1 MTISHHKN
9 HDIMHPQHNDI
20 QNADVS
26 VNINEE
32 AQIGGSMEDNA
43 NSRPSNNQE
52 SKLAKALAICTIPG
66 MGIINF
72 MSSLPMPMMNTY
84 LTNVWNLSLT
94 NAAGIV
100 NIWEGSSEILPIALA
115 YLSDTLLSTY
125 PVHLMRTI
133 VYTIGLGLLAMSTPS
148 VFSKFTGTCS
158 DDQPECIGLTQ
169 LIMFF
174 TSLALMAVGIPDT
187 KFLKTELQLKKIKIQ
202 PKVPDS
208 DKQSIIVLI
217 VGAIGGTLFSAVV
230 NPWSLRFGIPAIF
243 CIAATSF
250 LVASFIAHSGS
261 RPKEGNPE
269 GNLLTNMARVLVASA
284 FKISQKL
291 PDDPAQLYENIDQS
305 NVQSL
310 SHTRGLRWLDKA
322 AIILPNESQENKWK
336 LCTVTQVEETKLV
349 IRTIPLFISFTFCG
363 LVKSI
368 GNTYFL
374 EQANNMNPKLG
385 NFKLPILFLPML
397 YELMKLCWESARK
410 IHPSLFS
417 VISSIYYSVVC
428 CTIAASVERRRL
440 HEIRRHDLLDKP
452 EERIPMSV
460 LWLVPQFFFLGMLDS
475 YFEKRVENLFP
486 DEIPLS
492 RRKYLI
498 HFAHGASGVGTV
510 GGVLSVYVVGKISE
524 IGGKNWFQYTLNRS
538 RLDKYYWTLSALGAL
553 NIIVSVLSSWK
564 KVLQFLSYGG

>member
-1 MTISHHKN
+1 
-9 HDIMHPQHNDI
+9 MHPQHDDV
-20 QNADVS
+20 QNADVP

-32 AQIGGSMEDNA
+32 AQIGGSMDDDA
-43 NSRPSNNQE
+43 NNRASKNQE
-52 SKLAKALAICTIPG
+52 SKLAKALAICTIAG
-66 MGIINF
+66 MGIINLL
-72 MSSLPMPMMNTY
+72 SLLAMPMMNTY
-84 LTNVWNLSLT
+84 LTNVWKLSLT

-100 NIWEGSSEILPIALA
+100 NIWEGSSKILPIALA
-115 YLSDTLLSTY
+115 YLSDTLMSIY
-125 PVHLMRTI
+125 PVHLMSTI

-148 VFSKFTGTCS
+148 VLSKFTGTCS
-158 DDQPECIGLTQ
+158 DNQPECIGRTQ
-169 LIMFF
+169 RIMFF
-174 TSLALMAVGIPDT
+174 TSLALMAVGISGT
-187 KFLKTELQLKKIKIQ
+187 KFLKTELQLKKIKIHQ
-202 PKVPDS
+202 KLPDS
-208 DKQSIIVLI
+208 DNLSAIAFII
-217 VGAIGGTLFSAVV
+217 GAFGGTIFSGVIK
-230 NPWSLRFGIPAIF
+230 PWSLRFGIPAIF

-261 RPKEGNPE
+261 QPKERNPE

-305 NVQSL
+305 NIHSL
-310 SHTRGLRWLDKA
+310 SHTPGLRWLDKA
-322 AIILPNESQENKWK
+322 AIVLPDERQGENKWK
-336 LCTVTQVEETKLV
+336 LCTVTQVEETKSV
-349 IRTIPLFISFTFCG
+349 IRTIPMFISFTFCG

-385 NFKLPILFLPML
+385 NHKLPILFLPML
-397 YELMKLCWESARK
+397 YELMKLFWELARK
-410 IHPSLFS
+410 EWPAPFH
-417 VISSIYYSVVC
+417 VISSICYSVLC

-440 HEIRRHDLLDKP
+440 HEIRRYDLLDKP

-475 YFEKRVENLFP
+475 YFEKSVENLFP
-486 DEIPLS
+486 DGIPLS
-492 RRKYLI
+492 KRKYLI

-538 RLDKYYWTLSALGAL
+538 RLDRYYWTLSALGAL
-553 NIIVSVLSSWK
+553 NCIVLDSPFSNL
-564 KVLQFLSYGG
+564 

>member
-1 MTISHHKN
+1 
-9 HDIMHPQHNDI
+9 MHPQHDDV

-32 AQIGGSMEDNA
+32 AQIGGSMDDNA
-43 NSRPSNNQE
+43 NSRPSKNQ
-52 SKLAKALAICTIPG
+52 G
-66 MGIINF
+66 MGIINV
-72 MSSLPMPMMNTY
+72 MSSLPMAMMNTY

-202 PKVPDS
+202 PKLPDS

-349 IRTIPLFISFTFCG
+349 IRTIPLFISFAFCG

-385 NFKLPILFLPML
+385 NLELPFLFLPML
-397 YELMKLCWESARK
+397 YELMKLYWESALK
-410 IHPSLFS
+410 QNPATYS
-417 VISSIYYSVVC
+417 VIANSVVC
-428 CTIAASVERRRL
+428 CTIAASVERQRL
-440 HEIRRHDLLDKP
+440 HEIRRHDLLDDP
-452 EERIPMSV
+452 QETIPMSV
-460 LWLVPQFFFLGMLDS
+460 LWLVPQFNFLSMVAS

-492 RRKYLI
+492 RRTYLI

-538 RLDKYYWTLSALGAL
+538 RLDRYYWTLSALGAL
-553 NIIVSVLSSWK
+553 NIVVSVLSSWK
-564 KVLQFLSYGG
+564 KVLQSFIWWIILFGWHSYL

>member
-1 MTISHHKN
+1 
-9 HDIMHPQHNDI
+9 MHLQLDDV
-20 QNADVS
+20 QNADVP

-32 AQIGGSMEDNA
+32 EQIGGSMDDNA
-43 NSRPSNNQE
+43 NNRASKNQE
-52 SKLAKALAICTIPG
+52 SKLAKALAIYSTIAS
-66 MGIINF
+66 MGIITV

-100 NIWEGSSEILPIALA
+100 NIWEGISKILPIVVA
-115 YLSDTLLSTY
+115 YLSDTLMSIY

-133 VYTIGLGLLAMSTPS
+133 VYTIGLGLLAMSIPS

-158 DDQPECIGLTQ
+158 DDQPECIGRTQ

-187 KFLKTELQLKKIKIQ
+187 KFLKTELQLKKIKIH
-202 PKVPDS
+202 PKLPDS
-208 DKQSIIVLI
+208 DKLSIIVLI
-217 VGAIGGTLFSAVV
+217 IGAIG
-230 NPWSLRFGIPAIF
+230 
-243 CIAATSF
+243 
-250 LVASFIAHSGS
+250 
-261 RPKEGNPE
+261 
-269 GNLLTNMARVLVASA
+269 
-284 FKISQKL
+284 
-291 PDDPAQLYENIDQS
+291 DDPAQLYENIDQS
-305 NVQSL
+305 NVHSL
-310 SHTRGLRWLDKA
+310 SHTPGLRWLDKA
-322 AIILPNESQENKWK
+322 TIILPNESQKENKWK

-349 IRTIPLFISFTFCG
+349 IRTIPMFISFTFCG

-374 EQANNMNPKLG
+374 EQANNMNRKLG
-385 NFKLPILFLPML
+385 NLKLPILFLPML
-397 YELMKLCWESARK
+397 QELMKLYWESTLKQRTATY
-410 IHPSLFS
+410 S
-417 VISSIYYSVVC
+417 VIVNSVVC

-440 HEIRRHDLLDKP
+440 HDVRRHDLLDYP
-452 EERIPMSV
+452 EEEIPMSV
-460 LWLVPQFFFLGMLDS
+460 LWLVPQFFFLSMLDS
-475 YFEKRVENLFP
+475 YLEKSVENLFP

-538 RLDKYYWTLSALGAL
+538 RLDRYYWTLSALGAL

-564 KVLQFLSYGG
+564 IVLQFLSYVGES

>member
-1 MTISHHKN
+1 
-9 HDIMHPQHNDI
+9 MHLQLDDV
-20 QNADVS
+20 QNADVP

-32 AQIGGSMEDNA
+32 EQIGGSMDDNINNRA
-43 NSRPSNNQE
+43 SKNQE
-52 SKLAKALAICTIPG
+52 SKLAKALAICTIAG
-66 MGIINF
+66 MGIINV

-100 NIWEGSSEILPIALA
+100 NIWEGSSMILPIVVA
-115 YLSDTLLSTY
+115 YLSDTLMSIY

-133 VYTIGLGLLAMSTPS
+133 VYTIGLGLLAMSTTS

-158 DDQPECIGLTQ
+158 DDQPECIGRTQ

-187 KFLKTELQLKKIKIQ
+187 KFLKTELQLKKIKIH
-202 PKVPDS
+202 PKLPDS
-208 DKQSIIVLI
+208 DKLSIIVLI
-217 VGAIGGTLFSAVV
+217 IGAIGGTIFSGVIKT
-230 NPWSLRFGIPAIF
+230 WSLLFGIPAIF

-261 RPKEGNPE
+261 RPKERNPE
-269 GNLLTNMARVLVASA
+269 ENLLTNMARVLVASA

-305 NVQSL
+305 NVHSL
-310 SHTRGLRWLDKA
+310 SHTPGLRWLDKA
-322 AIILPNESQENKWK
+322 AIILPNESQKENKWK

-349 IRTIPLFISFTFCG
+349 IRTIPMFISFTFCG

-374 EQANNMNPKLG
+374 EQANNMNRKLG
-385 NFKLPILFLPML
+385 NLKLPFLFLPML
-397 YELMKLCWESARK
+397 HELMKLYWESTLKQRTATY
-410 IHPSLFS
+410 S
-417 VISSIYYSVVC
+417 VIVNSVVC

-440 HEIRRHDLLDKP
+440 HDVRRHDLLDYP
-452 EERIPMSV
+452 EEEIPMSV
-460 LWLVPQFFFLGMLDS
+460 LWLVPQFFFLSMLDS
-475 YFEKRVENLFP
+475 YLKKSVENLFP

-510 GGVLSVYVVGKISE
+510 SGVLSVYVVGKISE

-538 RLDKYYWTLSALGAL
+538 RLDRYYWTLSALGAL

-564 KVLQFLSYGG
+564 IVLQFLSYVGES